1 MTYPAAAWGRAMTV
15 QDVMLKALGGELH
28 WFRAADILGW
38 SHAGLAHGRMSQLRG
53 ADFLGGTT
61 RL

>member
-1 MTYPAAAWGRAMTV
+1 MSHPDAAWERAMTV
-15 QDVMLKALGGELH
+15 QEVMLKALSGELH

-38 SHAGLAHGRMSQLRG
+38 SHAGLPHGRMSQLRG
-53 ADFLGGTT
+53 AGFLVGTT